1 MSDDLGNF
9 SMLELFRLE
18 VENQAG
24 TLSDGLLSL
33 EQQDDPAQQLESLM
47 RAAHS
52 IKGAARMVDIDAGVK
67 LAHAMEDCFVA
78 AQKGELELQS
88 NRIDLLLEGVDL
100 LVAISR
106 EGADPQRLEQ
116 VTTAIA
122 NIDSLETSEPA
133 TQAPAAPE
141 DNATPEPQGASQ
153 PESRPEPEPGSAA
166 SDSPEAAA
174 DTEADAGRPASVKNG
189 DSGGTSGDSVRVS
202 AESLNRLVGLAGEVQ
217 VESRWLHPFS
227 DALQQIKH
235 RQAELITL
243 LDHLNE
249 SLLSSN
255 SDEYSRLLASEIHT
269 KANRCRHLLS
279 DRLME
284 LDEFDRRLHSLG
296 NRLHSEVI
304 ASRMRPFSDATR
316 GYPRLVRDVARQLGK
331 KVELKIEG
339 LGTQVDR
346 DILERIDA
354 PLNHLIRN
362 ALDHGIETPEQRLA
376 AGKPEQA
383 TLTVTAAHNAGMLS
397 IQVQDDG
404 RGIDIEALREKIVR
418 RGMVNETMAAAL
430 SEAELLEFLFLPGF
444 STREEVTEISG
455 RGVGLDV
462 VHSTVQQMRG
472 VVRATTEPGRGT
484 RFHLQLPITLS
495 IVRALL
501 VEICGEPYAIPLARI
516 DRTLKL
522 DTSRIESLESR
533 QYFTIDNQH
542 VGIVFASQVLGCNT
556 VPDAGAELSVVVLG
570 ERLNR
575 SGLVVDRF
583 IGERSL
589 VVHTLDPRLGKV
601 QDISAASVLEN
612 GDPCL
617 IIDVDD
623 MLRSI
628 DILIAGRR
636 LSRIKDDESTESH
649 GGKRILVVDDS
660 ITVRE
665 VERNMLATRGYQ
677 VDVAVDGMDGW
688 NAVRMN
694 DYDLVISDIDMPRMN
709 GFEFV
714 RLIKQDDRLYGTPVM
729 IVSYK
734 DREEDRQ
741 RGLEAGADYY
751 LTKGSFHDE
760 TLIDAVIDLIGTA
773 E

>member
-1 MSDDLGNF
+1 MSEDLGNF

-18 VENQAG
+18 VDNQAAI
-24 TLSDGLLSL
+24 LNDGLLSL
-33 EQQDDPAQQLESLM
+33 EQQTDQEKQLEALM
-47 RAAHS
+47 RASHS

-78 AQKGELELQS
+78 AQHGELDLQAHQ
-88 NRIDLLLEGVDL
+88 IDLLLEGVDL
-100 LVAISR
+100 LVAISK
-106 EGADPQRLEQ
+106 EEADSEQ
-116 VTTAIA
+116 LTRITEKITHIDTFESSTPTVVVEPEPIAVEQPSCNDDTPTAEA
-122 NIDSLETSEPA
+122 LPPADSEPA
-133 TQAPAAPE
+133 AK
-141 DNATPEPQGASQ
+141 PEPAPTGGAS
-153 PESRPEPEPGSAA
+153 
-166 SDSPEAAA
+166 
-174 DTEADAGRPASVKNG
+174 
-189 DSGGTSGDSVRVS
+189 SGTDESVRVS
-202 AESLNRLVGLAGEVQ
+202 AESLNKLVGLAGEVQ
-217 VESRWLHPFS
+217 VESRWLHPFA

-235 RQAELITL
+235 RQAELIGL
-243 LDHLNE
+243 LDNLSG
-249 SLLSSN
+249 SLQNAN
-255 SDEYSRLLASEIHT
+255 SDEYSRTLASEIHT
-269 KANRCRHLLS
+269 KANSCRHLLS
-279 DRLME
+279 DRLIE
-284 LDEFDRRLHSLG
+284 LDEFDRRLHGLS

-304 ASRMRPFSDATR
+304 SSRMRPFSDATR
-316 GYPRLVRDVARQLGK
+316 AYPRLVRDVARQLGK
-331 KVELKIEG
+331 RVELKIEG
-339 LGTQVDR
+339 LNTQVDR

-383 TLTVTAAHNAGMLS
+383 TLTLTASHNAGMLS
-397 IQVQDDG
+397 LQVQDDG
-404 RGIDIEALREKIVR
+404 CGIDLEALRKKIVA
-418 RGMVNETMAAAL
+418 RGMVTEAMAAEL
-430 SEAELLEFLFLPGF
+430 SEPELLEFLFLPGF
-444 STREEVTEISG
+444 STREDVTELSG

-472 VVRATTEPGRGT
+472 VARATTEYGKGT
-484 RFHLQLPITLS
+484 CFHLQLPITLS
-495 IVRALL
+495 IVRVLL
-501 VEICGEPYAIPLARI
+501 VEICHEPYAIPLARI
-516 DRTLKL
+516 DRTMKL
-522 DTSRIESLESR
+522 DTSRIESLENR

-542 VGIVFASQVLGCNT
+542 VGIVFASQVIGCNNT
-556 VPDAGAELSVVVLG
+556 PEAGDELSVVVLG

-583 IGERSL
+583 LGERSL

-612 GDPCL
+612 GEPCL
-617 IIDVDD
+617 IVDVDD

-628 DILIAGRR
+628 DILIAGGR
-636 LSRIKDDESTESH
+636 LDRIRDSEATAVH
-649 GGKRILVVDDS
+649 NGKRILVVDDS

-665 VERNMLATRGYQ
+665 VERNMLANRGYR

-688 NAVRMN
+688 NAVRTN

-714 RLIKQDDRLYGTPVM
+714 RLIKQDERLYNMPVM

-760 TLIDAVIDLIGTA
+760 TLIDAVVDLIGVA

>member
-1 MSDDLGNF
+1 MSEDLGNF

-18 VENQAG
+18 VDSQSAI
-24 TLSDGLLSL
+24 LSDGLLSL
-33 EQQDDPAQQLESLM
+33 EQQADPAKQLEALM
-47 RAAHS
+47 RASHS

-78 AQKGELELQS
+78 AQNSELILQS
-88 NRIDLLLEGVDL
+88 HQIDLLLEGVDL
-100 LVAISR
+100 LVAISKNEAEAEQVAR
-106 EGADPQRLEQ
+106 LTGSIVNIGSLEAPVSETGADTIPSHAEPADNDDLNSNPAPDE
-116 VTTAIA
+116 A
-122 NIDSLETSEPA
+122 ETSE
-133 TQAPAAPE
+133 
-141 DNATPEPQGASQ
+141 
-153 PESRPEPEPGSAA
+153 
-166 SDSPEAAA
+166 A
-174 DTEADAGRPASVKNG
+174 DTNDTGPQTASSSGTGDTGSEA
-189 DSGGTSGDSVRVS
+189 VRVS

-217 VESRWLHPFS
+217 VEARWLHPFS
-227 DALQQIKH
+227 EALQQIKH
-235 RQAELITL
+235 RQAELIEL
-243 LDHLNE
+243 LDHLND
-249 SLLSSN
+249 SLLASKG
-255 SDEYSRLLASEIHT
+255 DEYSRTLAGEIHT

-284 LDEFDRRLHSLG
+284 LDDFDRRLHGLG

-316 GYPRLVRDVARQLGK
+316 GYPRLVRDMARQLGK
-331 KVELKIEG
+331 QVELKIEG
-339 LGTQVDR
+339 LATQVDR
-346 DILERIDA
+346 DILECIDA
-354 PLNHLIRN
+354 PLNHLVRN
-362 ALDHGIETPEQRLA
+362 ALDHGIETPEQRRA

-383 TLTVTAAHNAGMLS
+383 TLTITAAHNAGMLS

-404 RGIDIEALREKIVR
+404 RGIDIGALRKKIVK
-418 RGMVNETMAAAL
+418 RGMVTEAMAADL
-430 SEAELLEFLFLPGF
+430 SETELLEFLFLPGF

-462 VHSTVQQMRG
+462 VHSTVQKMRG
-472 VVRATTEPGRGT
+472 VARATTEPGHGT

-495 IVRALL
+495 IVRVLL

-522 DTSRIESLESR
+522 DTSRIESLENR

-542 VGIVFASQVLGCNT
+542 IGVVFASQVIGCNST
-556 VPDAGAELSVVVLG
+556 SAVGEELSVVVLG

-583 IGERSL
+583 MGERSL

-628 DILIAGRR
+628 DILIAGGR
-636 LSRIKDDESTESH
+636 LDRIRDSETTTTH
-649 GGKRILVVDDS
+649 TGKRILVVDDS

-665 VERNMLATRGYQ
+665 VERNMLATRGYH

-688 NAVRMN
+688 NAVRMG
-694 DYDLVISDIDMPRMN
+694 DYDLIISDVDMPRMN

-714 RLIKQDDRLYGTPVM
+714 RLIKQDDRLHGTPVM

-760 TLIDAVIDLIGTA
+760 TLIDAVVDLIGTA

>member
-9 SMLELFRLE
+9 TMLELFSLE
-18 VENQAG
+18 VDNQ
-24 TLSDGLLSL
+24 TTILSDGLLSL
-33 EQQDDPAQQLESLM
+33 EQQADPAKQLEALM
-47 RAAHS
+47 RASHS

-78 AQKGELELQS
+78 AQADELVLQAHQ
-88 NRIDLLLEGVDL
+88 IDLLLEGVDL
-100 LVAISR
+100 LVAISKN
-106 EGADPQRLEQ
+106 EADEATLTR
-116 VTTAIA
+116 V
-122 NIDSLETSEPA
+122 IDSITHIDTLE
-133 TQAPAAPE
+133 APE
-141 DNATPEPQGASQ
+141 SGAS
-153 PESRPEPEPGSAA
+153 PEPEQEPVSMEQDQQNIDEMPVAEEQTAA
-166 SDSPEAAA
+166 SELEQPALAPSSEETVSQASADSTGPSTGS
-174 DTEADAGRPASVKNG
+174 DK
-189 DSGGTSGDSVRVS
+189 SVRVS
-202 AESLNRLVGLAGEVQ
+202 AESLNKLVGLAGEVQ
-217 VESRWLHPFS
+217 VESRWLHPFA
-227 DALQQIKH
+227 DTLQQIKH

-243 LDHLNE
+243 LDNLND
-249 SLLSSN
+249 SLLASN
-255 SDEYSRLLASEIHT
+255 GDEYSKTLAGEIHT

-279 DRLME
+279 DRLIE
-284 LDEFDRRLHSLG
+284 LDEFDRRMHGLG
-296 NRLHSEVI
+296 NRLHNEVI
-304 ASRMRPFSDATR
+304 SSRMRPFSDATR
-316 GYPRLVRDVARQLGK
+316 AYPRLVRDVSRQLGK

-339 LGTQVDR
+339 HSTQVDR

-362 ALDHGIETPEQRLA
+362 ALDHGIETPEQRRA
-376 AGKPEQA
+376 ADKPEQA
-383 TLTVTAAHNAGMLS
+383 TLTLTASHHAGMLS

-404 RGIDIEALREKIVR
+404 NGVNLEALRKKVIA
-418 RGMVNETMAAAL
+418 RGMVTEAMAAEL

-444 STREEVTEISG
+444 STRDKVTEISG

-472 VVRATTEPGRGT
+472 VVRATTEENKGT

-495 IVRALL
+495 IVRVLL
-501 VEICGEPYAIPLARI
+501 VEICNEPYAIPLARI

-522 DTSRIESLESR
+522 DTSRIESLENR
-533 QYFTIDNQH
+533 QYFTIENQH
-542 VGIVFASQVLGCNT
+542 VGIVFASQVIGCNT
-556 VPDAGAELSVVVLG
+556 TPDVSDELSVVVLG

-583 IGERSL
+583 VGERSL

-612 GDPCL
+612 GEPCL

-628 DILIAGRR
+628 DILIAGGR
-636 LSRIKDDESTESH
+636 LDRIKDSESTSSH

-688 NAVRMN
+688 NAIRMS
-694 DYDLVISDIDMPRMN
+694 DYDLVISDVDMPRMN

-714 RLIKQDDRLYGTPVM
+714 RLIKQDDRLHATPVM

-760 TLIDAVIDLIGTA
+760 TLIDAVVDLIGVA

>member
-1 MSDDLGNF
+1 MSEDLGNF

-18 VENQAG
+18 VDNQAAI
-24 TLSDGLLSL
+24 LNDGLLSL
-33 EQQDDPAQQLESLM
+33 EQQSDPARHLEALM
-47 RAAHS
+47 RASHS
-52 IKGAARMVDIDAGVK
+52 VKGAARMVDIDAGVK

-78 AQKGELELQS
+78 AQKGELELQP
-88 NRIDLLLEGVDL
+88 NQIDLLLEGVDL
-100 LVAISR
+100 LIAVSR
-106 EGADPQRLEQ
+106 EEAEPEQLERITHGIAHIDELEAVADNS
-116 VTTAIA
+116 A
-122 NIDSLETSEPA
+122 
-133 TQAPAAPE
+133 AAPE
-141 DNATPEPQGASQ
+141 
-153 PESRPEPEPGSAA
+153 
-166 SDSPEAAA
+166 PEAA
-174 DTEADAGRPASVKNG
+174 NG
-189 DSGGTSGDSVRVS
+189 EPPSGDGNKIPSPAATPAASEAVEPPPPEPAAKNSTAASGDETVRVS

-227 DALQQIKH
+227 DALQQVKH

-249 SLLSSN
+249 SLLSGSG
-255 SDEYSRLLASEIHT
+255 DEYSRTLASEIHT

-284 LDEFDRRLHSLG
+284 LDEFDRRLHGLG

-316 GYPRLVRDVARQLGK
+316 GYPRLVRDVARQLDK

-339 LGTQVDR
+339 LNTQVDR

-362 ALDHGIETPEQRLA
+362 ALDHGIETPEERRA

-383 TLTVTAAHNAGMLS
+383 TLTLVAAHNAGMLS
-397 IQVQDDG
+397 IHVQDDG
-404 RGIDIEALREKIVR
+404 RGIDIESLRKKIVS
-418 RGMVNETMAAAL
+418 RGMVTEPMAAAL

-472 VVRATTEPGRGT
+472 VVRATTEAGKGT
-484 RFHLQLPITLS
+484 GFHLQLPITLS
-495 IVRALL
+495 IVRVLL
-501 VEICGEPYAIPLARI
+501 VEICNEPYGIPLARI

-522 DTSRIESLESR
+522 DTSRIESLENR

-542 VGIVFASQVLGCNT
+542 VGVVFASQVLDCNST
-556 VPDAGAELSVVVLG
+556 PNATDELSVVVLG

-583 IGERSL
+583 LGERSL

-612 GDPCL
+612 GEPCL

-628 DILIAGRR
+628 DILIAGGR
-636 LSRIKDDESTESH
+636 LDRIKDSESSSTH
-649 GGKRILVVDDS
+649 VGKRILVVDDS

-760 TLIDAVIDLIGTA
+760 TLIDAVVDLIGTA

>member
-1 MSDDLGNF
+1 MSEDLGNF

-18 VENQAG
+18 VDNQA
-24 TLSDGLLSL
+24 TILNDGLLSL
-33 EQQDDPAQQLESLM
+33 EQQTDPEKQLEALM
-47 RAAHS
+47 RASHS

-78 AQKGELELQS
+78 AQKGELVLQAHQ
-88 NRIDLLLEGVDL
+88 IDLLLEGVDL
-100 LVAISR
+100 LVAISKEEADR
-106 EGADPQRLEQ
+106 EQLTRITDKIAHIDTVELSADNTTTEQ
-116 VTTAIA
+116 PIPVELPSCNDDAPPA
-122 NIDSLETSEPA
+122 DKPET
-133 TQAPAAPE
+133 AAPE
-141 DNATPEPQGASQ
+141 NPDNRTPPAATD
-153 PESRPEPEPGSAA
+153 PG
-166 SDSPEAAA
+166 
-174 DTEADAGRPASVKNG
+174 PAPT
-189 DSGGTSGDSVRVS
+189 GGTSTAVDESVRVS
-202 AESLNRLVGLAGEVQ
+202 AESLNKLVGLAGEVQ
-217 VESRWLHPFS
+217 VESRWLHPFA

-235 RQAELITL
+235 RQAELISL
-243 LDHLNE
+243 LDNLND
-249 SLLSSN
+249 SLLASN
-255 SDEYSRLLASEIHT
+255 GDEYSKTLAGEIHT

-279 DRLME
+279 DRLIE
-284 LDEFDRRLHSLG
+284 LDEYDRRLHGLS

-304 ASRMRPFSDATR
+304 SSRMRPFSDATR
-316 GYPRLVRDVARQLGK
+316 AYPRLVRDVARQLGK

-339 LGTQVDR
+339 LTTQVDR

-362 ALDHGIETPEQRLA
+362 ALDHGIETPGQRLA

-383 TLTVTAAHNAGMLS
+383 TLTLTASHNAGMLS
-397 IQVQDDG
+397 LQVQDDG
-404 RGIDIEALREKIVR
+404 CGIDIEALRKKVVT
-418 RGMVNETMAAAL
+418 RGMVTEVMAAEL

-444 STREEVTEISG
+444 STRENVTEISG

-472 VVRATTEPGRGT
+472 VARATTEPGKGT

-495 IVRALL
+495 IVRVLL
-501 VEICGEPYAIPLARI
+501 VEICNEPYAIPLARI

-522 DTSRIESLESR
+522 DTSRIESLENR

-542 VGIVFASQVLGCNT
+542 VGIVFASQVIGCNNT
-556 VPDAGAELSVVVLG
+556 PEVTDELPVVVLG

-575 SGLVVDRF
+575 SGLVVDRLV
-583 IGERSL
+583 GERSL

-628 DILIAGRR
+628 DILIAGGR
-636 LSRIKDDESTESH
+636 LDRIKDSETVTTH
-649 GGKRILVVDDS
+649 AGKRILVVDDS

-688 NAVRMN
+688 NAVRMS

-714 RLIKQDDRLYGTPVM
+714 RLIKQDDRLYSTPVM

-734 DREEDRQ
+734 DRKEDRQ

-760 TLIDAVIDLIGTA
+760 TLIDAVVDLIGVA